1 MNPTGNINSKR
12 YHTLNES
19 QKEAVSHRHGPALII
34 AGPGSGK
41 TRVIT
46 ERIANLIQEDN
57 IRPWNILAIT
67 FTNKAAKEMQSRV
80 DEILGAE
87 SRGLAIGTFHA
98 MCARIL
104 RQSGEPIGIAS
115 DFVIYDTDDTESLVK
130 SIMKELNTPDRFKPR
145 QIRNRISTLKTME
158 RTQRSS
164 YGSRSD
170 SYLDDLSWDIKSI
183 YDARLRRAN
192 AVDFDDLLNFTHILL
207 TEFQDAASLI
217 LDRFEHVLVDEFQ
230 DTNLVQYEI
239 ARALAQKS
247 RNLVVVGD
255 DDQSIYSWRA
265 ADIENFHRLTL
276 DFPEAK
282 IINLDQN
289 YRSTGHILEAAQII
303 INKNSG
309 RTEKNLWTDNSKG
322 SPVELL
328 TSSTADEEAWFV
340 ANEIKRYQNSAD
352 EKKHGFGV
360 LYRTNAQSRAIE
372 DALISNGIPYRL
384 VGGTRF
390 YDRKEIKDIVAY
402 LRLIQNE
409 HDIVAF
415 QRVANTPARGIGN
428 KTLTT
433 ILQTATDTGTSPV
446 AIAVKFVT
454 DDTIPGMPTMN
465 NRSKKAIQLFTSVY
479 EHLASMRD
487 TKNVPQL
494 IDAVVKE
501 TGFKAY
507 LNTLDKDQPDR
518 ADSRWENIEEFKNVA
533 AQYNELEEETSLYLF
548 LEQVALVSDV
558 DQPENTEESV
568 NVTLTTLH
576 SAKGLEFPVVF
587 LVGMEEGLLP
597 HQRSFDD
604 EQMMEEERRLC
615 YVGITRA
622 REQLYLTQSLTRYL
636 YGRSTGA
643 STSRYLKDLQNA
655 GLDASETQSAQSVMN
670 ARSYNSSYPRKTY
683 NLGTGLRESYVEA
696 TDTHRSDVAPPFK
709 AGDKVRHGR
718 FGTGVVINIDQDGA
732 DWAIQVAFESQGVRK
747 LYQSFA
753 QLSLQD

>member
-1 MNPTGNINSKR
+1 MNPTENMNNRR
-12 YHTLNES
+12 YHALNQS

-57 IRPWNILAIT
+57 VRPWNILAIT
-67 FTNKAAKEMQSRV
+67 FTNKAAKEMQNRV
-80 DEILGAE
+80 NEILGDE
-87 SRGLAIGTFHA
+87 SRGLAIGTFHS

-104 RQSGEPIGIAS
+104 RQSGEPLGIAS

-158 RTQRSS
+158 RTQ
-164 YGSRSD
+164 GSRLGHQGE
-170 SYLDDLSWDIKSI
+170 SYLDDLSINVKNI

-192 AVDFDDLLNFTHILL
+192 AVDFDDLLNLTHTLL
-207 TEFQDAASLI
+207 TEFGDSASLI
-217 LDRFEHVLVDEFQ
+217 LNRFEHVLVDEFQ

-265 ADIENFHRLTL
+265 ADIENFHRLIT

-282 IINLDQN
+282 TINLDQN
-289 YRSTGHILEAAQII
+289 YRSTGHILEAAQVI

-309 RTEKNLWTDNSKG
+309 RTEKNLWTDNSQG
-322 SPVELL
+322 VPVQLL

-340 ANEIKRYQNSAD
+340 ANEIR
-352 EKKHGFGV
+352 KHQDSSNMQENGFGV

-409 HDIVAF
+409 HDIIAF
-415 QRVANTPARGIGN
+415 QRVVNTPARGIGN
-428 KTLTT
+428 KTLST
-433 ILQTATDTGTSPV
+433 ILQTAIDTGTSPV
-446 AIAVKFVT
+446 AIAVKLVSE
-454 DDTIPGMPTMN
+454 DTIAGIPNITS
-465 NRSKKAIQLFTSVY
+465 RAKKAIQLFTSVY
-479 EHLASMRD
+479 EHLASLRD

-494 IDAVVKE
+494 IDAVVTE
-501 TGFKAY
+501 TGFRAY

-518 ADSRWENIEEFKNVA
+518 SDSRWENIEEFRNVA
-533 AQYNELEEETSLYLF
+533 AQYNELEEETSLHLF

-558 DQPENTEESV
+558 DQPESNETV

-576 SAKGLEFPVVF
+576 SAKGLEFSIVF
-587 LVGMEEGLLP
+587 LIGMEEGLLP

-636 YGRSTGA
+636 YGRSTSG

-655 GLDASETQSAQSVMN
+655 GLETAQTASAQSVTN
-670 ARSYNSSYPRKTY
+670 SRSYNSTYPRKKY
-683 NLGTGLRESYVEA
+683 NLGSGLRESEL
-696 TDTHRSDVAPPFK
+696 DTEKLRHSDIEPFK

-718 FGTGVVINIDQDGA
+718 FGIGTVINIKQDGA
-732 DWAIQVAFESQGVRK
+732 DWEIQVAFESQGIRK

-753 QLSLQD
+753 QLSLQN

>member
-1 MNPTGNINSKR
+1 MNPTEDTNSTR
-12 YHTLNES
+12 YHTLNQA
-19 QKEAVSHRHGPALII
+19 QKEAVFHRDGPALII

-46 ERIANLIQEDN
+46 ERIANLIREDN

-67 FTNKAAKEMQSRV
+67 FTNKAAKEMQNRV
-80 DEILGAE
+80 NEILGDE

-158 RTQRSS
+158 RTQ
-164 YGSRSD
+164 GSAYRLGSD
-170 SYLDDLSWDIKSI
+170 SYLDDLSINIKNI

-192 AVDFDDLLNFTHILL
+192 AVDFDDLLNLTHTLL
-207 TEFQDAASLI
+207 TEFEHSASFI

-265 ADIENFHRLTL
+265 ADIENFHRLIA

-282 IINLDQN
+282 TINLDQN

-309 RTEKNLWTDNSKG
+309 RTEKNLWTDNSQG
-322 SPVELL
+322 APVQLL

-340 ANEIKRYQNSAD
+340 ANEIRKHQNSPNVK
-352 EKKHGFGV
+352 ENGFGV

-415 QRVANTPARGIGN
+415 QRVVNTPARGIGN
-428 KTLTT
+428 KTLSM
-433 ILQTATDTGTSPV
+433 ILQTATDTSTSPV
-446 AIAVKFVT
+446 AIAVKLVSE
-454 DDTIPGMPTMN
+454 DAIPGIPSVTS
-465 NRSKKAIQLFTSVY
+465 RAKKAIQLFTSVY

-487 TKNVPQL
+487 TNNVPQL
-494 IDAVVKE
+494 IDAVVTK
-501 TGFKAY
+501 TGFRAY

-518 ADSRWENIEEFKNVA
+518 SESRWENIEEFKNVA
-533 AQYNELEEETSLYLF
+533 AQYNELEEETSLHLF

-558 DQPENTEESV
+558 DQPENNEESV

-636 YGRSTGA
+636 YGRSTSG

-655 GLDASETQSAQSVMN
+655 GIETSETPSAQSVTST
-670 ARSYNSSYPRKTY
+670 RSYNSSYTRKKY
-683 NLGTGLRESYVEA
+683 NLGNGLRESQIKTENSHHN
-696 TDTHRSDVAPPFK
+696 DIEPFK

-718 FGTGVVINIDQDGA
+718 FGIGTVINIKQDGS
-732 DWAIQVAFESQGVRK
+732 DWEIQVAFESQGVRK

-753 QLSLQD
+753 QLSLQN

>member
-1 MNPTGNINSKR
+1 MNPTENTNSTR
-12 YHTLNES
+12 YHTLNQA
-19 QKEAVSHRHGPALII
+19 QKEAVFHRDGPALII

-46 ERIANLIQEDN
+46 ERIANLIREDN

-67 FTNKAAKEMQSRV
+67 FTNKAAKEMQNRV
-80 DEILGAE
+80 NEILGDE

-158 RTQRSS
+158 RTQDSAYRL
-164 YGSRSD
+164 GSD
-170 SYLDDLSWDIKSI
+170 SYLDDLSINIKNI

-192 AVDFDDLLNFTHILL
+192 AVDFDDLLNLTHTLL
-207 TEFQDAASLI
+207 TEFEHSASFI

-265 ADIENFHRLTL
+265 ADIENFHRLIA

-282 IINLDQN
+282 TINLDQN

-309 RTEKNLWTDNSKG
+309 RTEKNLWTDNSQG
-322 SPVELL
+322 APVQLL

-340 ANEIKRYQNSAD
+340 ANEIRKHQNSPNVK
-352 EKKHGFGV
+352 ENGFGV

-415 QRVANTPARGIGN
+415 QRVVNTPARGIGN
-428 KTLTT
+428 KTLSM
-433 ILQTATDTGTSPV
+433 ILQTATDTSTSPV
-446 AIAVKFVT
+446 AIAVKLVSADAIPEIPSVT
-454 DDTIPGMPTMN
+454 S
-465 NRSKKAIQLFTSVY
+465 RAKKAIQLFTSVY

-487 TKNVPQL
+487 TNNVPQL
-494 IDAVVKE
+494 IDAVVTK
-501 TGFKAY
+501 TGFRAY

-518 ADSRWENIEEFKNVA
+518 SESRWENIEEFKNVA
-533 AQYNELEEETSLYLF
+533 AQYNELEEETSLHLF

-558 DQPENTEESV
+558 DQPENNEESV

-636 YGRSTGA
+636 YGRSTSG

-655 GLDASETQSAQSVMN
+655 GIETSETPSAQSVTST
-670 ARSYNSSYPRKTY
+670 RSYNSSYTRKKY
-683 NLGTGLRESYVEA
+683 NLGNGLRESQMKTENSHHN
-696 TDTHRSDVAPPFK
+696 DIEPFK

-718 FGTGVVINIDQDGA
+718 FGIGTVINIKQDGS
-732 DWAIQVAFESQGVRK
+732 DWEIQVAFESQGVRK

-753 QLSLQD
+753 QLSLQN

>member
-1 MNPTGNINSKR
+1 MNPTENMNNRR
-12 YHTLNES
+12 YHALNQS

-57 IRPWNILAIT
+57 VRPWNILAIT
-67 FTNKAAKEMQSRV
+67 FTNKAAKEMQNRV
-80 DEILGAE
+80 NEILGDE
-87 SRGLAIGTFHA
+87 SRGLAIGTFHS

-104 RQSGEPIGIAS
+104 RQSGEPLGIAS

-158 RTQRSS
+158 RTQ
-164 YGSRSD
+164 GSRLGYRGE
-170 SYLDDLSWDIKSI
+170 SYLDDLSINVKNI

-192 AVDFDDLLNFTHILL
+192 AVDFDDLLNLTHTLL
-207 TEFQDAASLI
+207 TEFGDSASLI
-217 LDRFEHVLVDEFQ
+217 LNRFEHVLVDEFQ

-265 ADIENFHRLTL
+265 ADIENFHRLIT

-282 IINLDQN
+282 TINLDQN
-289 YRSTGHILEAAQII
+289 YRSTGHILEAARVI

-309 RTEKNLWTDNSKG
+309 RTEKNLWTDNSQG
-322 SPVELL
+322 VPVQLL

-340 ANEIKRYQNSAD
+340 ANEIR
-352 EKKHGFGV
+352 KHQDSSNMQENGFGV

-409 HDIVAF
+409 HDIIAF
-415 QRVANTPARGIGN
+415 QRVVNTPARGIGN
-428 KTLTT
+428 KTLST
-433 ILQTATDTGTSPV
+433 ILQTAIDTGTSPV
-446 AIAVKFVT
+446 AIAVKLVSE
-454 DDTIPGMPTMN
+454 DTIAGIPNITS
-465 NRSKKAIQLFTSVY
+465 RAKKAIQLFTSVY
-479 EHLASMRD
+479 EHLASLRD

-494 IDAVVKE
+494 IDAVVTE
-501 TGFKAY
+501 TGFRAY

-518 ADSRWENIEEFKNVA
+518 SDSRWENIEEFRNVA
-533 AQYNELEEETSLYLF
+533 AQYNELEEETSLHLF

-558 DQPENTEESV
+558 DQPESNETV

-576 SAKGLEFPVVF
+576 SAKGLEFSIVF
-587 LVGMEEGLLP
+587 LIGMEEGLLP

-636 YGRSTGA
+636 YGRSTSG

-655 GLDASETQSAQSVMN
+655 GLETAQTASAQSVTN
-670 ARSYNSSYPRKTY
+670 SRSYNSAYPRKKY
-683 NLGTGLRESYVEA
+683 NLGSGLRESEL
-696 TDTHRSDVAPPFK
+696 DTEKSRHSDIEPFK

-718 FGTGVVINIDQDGA
+718 FGIGTVINIKQDGA
-732 DWAIQVAFESQGVRK
+732 DWEIQVAFESQGIRK

-753 QLSLQD
+753 QLSLQN

>member
-1 MNPTGNINSKR
+1 MNPTENMNSTR
-12 YHTLNES
+12 YHTLNQA
-19 QKEAVSHRHGPALII
+19 QKEAVFHRDGPALII

-46 ERIANLIQEDN
+46 ERIANLIREDN

-67 FTNKAAKEMQSRV
+67 FTNKAAKEMQNRV
-80 DEILGAE
+80 NEILGDE

-104 RQSGEPIGIAS
+104 RQFGEPIGIAS

-158 RTQRSS
+158 RTQDSAYRL
-164 YGSRSD
+164 GSD
-170 SYLDDLSWDIKSI
+170 SYLDDLSINIKNI

-192 AVDFDDLLNFTHILL
+192 AVDFDDLLNLTHTLL
-207 TEFQDAASLI
+207 TEFEHSASFI

-265 ADIENFHRLTL
+265 ADIENFHRLIA

-282 IINLDQN
+282 TINLDQN

-309 RTEKNLWTDNSKG
+309 RTEKNLWTDNSQG
-322 SPVELL
+322 APVQLL

-340 ANEIKRYQNSAD
+340 ANEIRKHQNSPNVK
-352 EKKHGFGV
+352 ENGFGV

-415 QRVANTPARGIGN
+415 QRVVNTPARGIGN
-428 KTLTT
+428 KTLSM

-446 AIAVKFVT
+446 AIAVKLVSE
-454 DDTIPGMPTMN
+454 DAIPGIPSVTS
-465 NRSKKAIQLFTSVY
+465 RAKKAIQLFTSVY

-487 TKNVPQL
+487 TNNVPQL
-494 IDAVVKE
+494 IDAVVTK
-501 TGFKAY
+501 TGFRAY

-518 ADSRWENIEEFKNVA
+518 SESRWENIEEFKNVA
-533 AQYNELEEETSLYLF
+533 AQYNELEEETSLHLF

-558 DQPENTEESV
+558 DQPENNEESV

-636 YGRSTGA
+636 YGRSTSG

-655 GLDASETQSAQSVMN
+655 GIETSETPSAQSVTST
-670 ARSYNSSYPRKTY
+670 RSYNSSYTRKKY
-683 NLGTGLRESYVEA
+683 NLGNGLRESQIKTENSHHN
-696 TDTHRSDVAPPFK
+696 DIEPFK

-718 FGTGVVINIDQDGA
+718 FGIGTVINIKQDGS
-732 DWAIQVAFESQGVRK
+732 DWEIQVAFESQGVRK

-753 QLSLQD
+753 QLSLQN

>member
-1 MNPTGNINSKR
+1 MNPTENTNSTR
-12 YHTLNES
+12 YHTLNQA
-19 QKEAVSHRHGPALII
+19 QKEAVFHRDGPALIV

-46 ERIANLIQEDN
+46 ERIANLIREDN

-67 FTNKAAKEMQSRV
+67 FTNKAAKEMQNRV
-80 DEILGAE
+80 NEILGDE

-158 RTQRSS
+158 RTQ
-164 YGSRSD
+164 GSAYRLGSD
-170 SYLDDLSWDIKSI
+170 SYLDDLSINIKNI

-192 AVDFDDLLNFTHILL
+192 AVDFDDLLNLTHTLL
-207 TEFQDAASLI
+207 TEFEHSASFI

-265 ADIENFHRLTL
+265 ADIENFHRLIA

-282 IINLDQN
+282 TINLDQN

-309 RTEKNLWTDNSKG
+309 RTEKNLWTDNSQG
-322 SPVELL
+322 TPVQLL

-340 ANEIKRYQNSAD
+340 ANEIRKHQNSPNVK
-352 EKKHGFGV
+352 ENGFGV

-415 QRVANTPARGIGN
+415 QRVVNTPARGIGN
-428 KTLTT
+428 KTLSM

-446 AIAVKFVT
+446 AIAVKLVSE
-454 DDTIPGMPTMN
+454 DAIPGIPSVTS
-465 NRSKKAIQLFTSVY
+465 RAKKAIQLFTSVY

-487 TKNVPQL
+487 TNNVPQL
-494 IDAVVKE
+494 IDAVVTK
-501 TGFKAY
+501 TGFRAY

-518 ADSRWENIEEFKNVA
+518 SESRWENIEEFKNVA
-533 AQYNELEEETSLYLF
+533 AQYNELEEETSLHLF

-558 DQPENTEESV
+558 DQPENNEESV

-636 YGRSTGA
+636 YGRSTSG

-655 GLDASETQSAQSVMN
+655 GIETSETPSAQSVTST
-670 ARSYNSSYPRKTY
+670 RSYNSSYTRKKY
-683 NLGTGLRESYVEA
+683 NLGNGLRESQIKTENSHHN
-696 TDTHRSDVAPPFK
+696 DIEPFK

-718 FGTGVVINIDQDGA
+718 FGIGTVINIKQDGS
-732 DWAIQVAFESQGVRK
+732 DWEIQVAFESQGVRK

-753 QLSLQD
+753 QLSLQN

>member
-1 MNPTGNINSKR
+1 VNPTENVNNAR
-12 YHTLNES
+12 YHALNES
-19 QKEAVSHRHGPALII
+19 QKEAVSHRSGPALII

-57 IRPWNILAIT
+57 VRPWNILAIT

-80 DEILGAE
+80 DEILGGE

-158 RTQRSS
+158 RIQSS
-164 YGSRSD
+164 YIGHTD
-170 SYLDDLSWDIKSI
+170 SYLDDLSLNIKNI
-183 YDARLRRAN
+183 YDTRLRRAN
-192 AVDFDDLLNFTHILL
+192 AVDFDDLLNFTHTLL
-207 TEFQDAASLI
+207 TEFQDSASFI

-265 ADIENFHRLTL
+265 ADIENFRRLTV

-282 IINLDQN
+282 VINLDQN
-289 YRSTGHILEAAQII
+289 YRSTGHILEAAQIV

-309 RTEKNLWTDNSKG
+309 RTEKNLWTNNSKG
-322 SPVELL
+322 APVQLL

-340 ANEIKRYQNSAD
+340 ANEIRRHQSSAD
-352 EKKHGFGV
+352 MKEHGFGV

-446 AIAVKFVT
+446 AIAVKLVSE
-454 DDTIPGMPTMN
+454 DDIPGIPRIN
-465 NRSKKAIQLFTSVY
+465 SRSKKAIQLFTSVY

-501 TGFKAY
+501 TGFRAY

-518 ADSRWENIEEFKNVA
+518 ADSRWENIEEFKNLA
-533 AQYNELEEETSLYLF
+533 AQYTELEDETSLYLF
-548 LEQVALVSDV
+548 LEQVALVSDL
-558 DQPENTEESV
+558 DQPESNQESV

-636 YGRSTGA
+636 YGRSTSG

-655 GLDASETQSAQSVMN
+655 GLETSETPSAQSVMN
-670 ARSYNSSYPRKTY
+670 TRSSNSNYPRKKY
-683 NLGTGLRESYVEA
+683 NIGNGLRESHIEPKNSHHN
-696 TDTHRSDVAPPFK
+696 DMPPFK

-718 FGTGVVINIDQDGA
+718 FGLGTVINIKQDGA
-732 DWAIQVAFESQGVRK
+732 DWEIQVAFESQGVRK

-753 QLSLQD
+753 QLIFQD

>member
-1 MNPTGNINSKR
+1 MNPTENMNNRR
-12 YHTLNES
+12 YHALNQS
-19 QKEAVSHRHGPALII
+19 QKEAVSHRRGPALII

-57 IRPWNILAIT
+57 VRPWNILAIT
-67 FTNKAAKEMQSRV
+67 FTNKAAKEMQNRV
-80 DEILGAE
+80 NEILGDE
-87 SRGLAIGTFHA
+87 SRGLAIGTFHS

-104 RQSGEPIGIAS
+104 RQSGEPLGIAS

-158 RTQRSS
+158 RTQ
-164 YGSRSD
+164 GSRLEHQGE
-170 SYLDDLSWDIKSI
+170 SYLDDLSINVKNI
-183 YDARLRRAN
+183 YDTRLRRAN
-192 AVDFDDLLNFTHILL
+192 AVDFDDLLNLTHTLL
-207 TEFQDAASLI
+207 TEFGDSASLV
-217 LDRFEHVLVDEFQ
+217 LNRFEHVLVDEFQ

-265 ADIENFHRLTL
+265 ADIENFHRLIT

-282 IINLDQN
+282 TINLDQN
-289 YRSTGHILEAAQII
+289 YRSTGHILEAAQVI

-309 RTEKNLWTDNSKG
+309 RTEKNLWTDNSQG
-322 SPVELL
+322 VPVQLL

-340 ANEIKRYQNSAD
+340 ANEIR
-352 EKKHGFGV
+352 KHQDSSNMQENGFGV

-372 DALISNGIPYRL
+372 DALVSNGIPYRL

-409 HDIVAF
+409 HDIIAF
-415 QRVANTPARGIGN
+415 QRVVNTPARGIGN
-428 KTLTT
+428 KTLST
-433 ILQTATDTGTSPV
+433 ILQTAIDTGTSPV
-446 AIAVKFVT
+446 AIAVKLVSE
-454 DDTIPGMPTMN
+454 DTIAGIPNITS
-465 NRSKKAIQLFTSVY
+465 RAKKAIQLFTSVY
-479 EHLASMRD
+479 EHLASLRD

-494 IDAVVKE
+494 IDAVVTE
-501 TGFKAY
+501 TGFRAY

-518 ADSRWENIEEFKNVA
+518 SDSRWENIEEFRNVA
-533 AQYNELEEETSLYLF
+533 AQYNELEEETSLHLF

-558 DQPENTEESV
+558 DQPESNETV

-576 SAKGLEFPVVF
+576 SAKGLEFSVVF
-587 LVGMEEGLLP
+587 LIGMEEGLLP

-636 YGRSTGA
+636 YGRSTSG

-655 GLDASETQSAQSVMN
+655 GLETVQTASAQSVTN
-670 ARSYNSSYPRKTY
+670 SRSYNSTSPRKKY
-683 NLGTGLRESYVEA
+683 NLGSGLRESEL
-696 TDTHRSDVAPPFK
+696 DTEKPRHSDIEPFK

-718 FGTGVVINIDQDGA
+718 FGIGTVINIKQDGA
-732 DWAIQVAFESQGVRK
+732 DWEIQVAFESQGVRK

-753 QLSLQD
+753 QLSLQN

>member
-1 MNPTGNINSKR
+1 MNPTENMNNKR
-12 YHTLNES
+12 YHALNQS
-19 QKEAVSHRHGPALII
+19 QKEAVSHRHGPALIV

-57 IRPWNILAIT
+57 VRPWNILAIT
-67 FTNKAAKEMQSRV
+67 FTNKAAKEMQNRV
-80 DEILGAE
+80 NEILGDE
-87 SRGLAIGTFHA
+87 SRGLAIGTFHS

-104 RQSGEPIGIAS
+104 RQSGEPLGIAS

-158 RTQRSS
+158 RTQ
-164 YGSRSD
+164 GSRLGYRGE
-170 SYLDDLSWDIKSI
+170 SYLDDLSINVKNI

-192 AVDFDDLLNFTHILL
+192 AVDFDDLLNLTHTLL
-207 TEFQDAASLI
+207 TEFGDSASLI
-217 LDRFEHVLVDEFQ
+217 LNRFEHVLVDEFQ

-265 ADIENFHRLTL
+265 ADIENFHRLIT

-282 IINLDQN
+282 TINLDQN
-289 YRSTGHILEAAQII
+289 YRSTGHILEAAQVI

-309 RTEKNLWTDNSKG
+309 RTEKNLWTDNSQG
-322 SPVELL
+322 VPVQLL

-340 ANEIKRYQNSAD
+340 ANEIR
-352 EKKHGFGV
+352 KHQDSSTMQENGFGV

-409 HDIVAF
+409 HDIIAF
-415 QRVANTPARGIGN
+415 QRVVNTPARGIGN
-428 KTLTT
+428 KTLST
-433 ILQTATDTGTSPV
+433 ILQTAIDTGTSPV
-446 AIAVKFVT
+446 AIAVKLVSE
-454 DDTIPGMPTMN
+454 DTITGIPNITS
-465 NRSKKAIQLFTSVY
+465 RAKKAIRLFTSVY
-479 EHLASMRD
+479 EHLASLRD

-494 IDAVVKE
+494 IDAVVTE
-501 TGFKAY
+501 TGFRAY

-518 ADSRWENIEEFKNVA
+518 SDSRWENIEEFRNVA
-533 AQYNELEEETSLYLF
+533 AQYNELEEETSLHLF

-558 DQPENTEESV
+558 DQPESNETV

-576 SAKGLEFPVVF
+576 SAKGLEFSVVF
-587 LVGMEEGLLP
+587 LIGMEEGLLP

-636 YGRSTGA
+636 YGRSTSG

-655 GLDASETQSAQSVMN
+655 GLETTQTASAQSVTN
-670 ARSYNSSYPRKTY
+670 SRSYNSTYPRKKY
-683 NLGTGLRESYVEA
+683 HLGSGLRESEL
-696 TDTHRSDVAPPFK
+696 DTEKTRHSEIEPFK

-718 FGTGVVINIDQDGA
+718 FGIGTVINIKQDGA
-732 DWAIQVAFESQGVRK
+732 DWEIQVAFESQGVRK

-753 QLSLQD
+753 QLSLQN

>member
-1 MNPTGNINSKR
+1 MNPTENMNNRR
-12 YHTLNES
+12 YHALNQS
-19 QKEAVSHRHGPALII
+19 QKEAVSHRRGPALII

-57 IRPWNILAIT
+57 VRPWNILAIT
-67 FTNKAAKEMQSRV
+67 FTNKAAKEMQNRV
-80 DEILGAE
+80 NEILGDE
-87 SRGLAIGTFHA
+87 SRGLAIGTFHS

-104 RQSGEPIGIAS
+104 RQSGEPLGIAS

-158 RTQRSS
+158 RTQ
-164 YGSRSD
+164 GSRLEHQGE
-170 SYLDDLSWDIKSI
+170 SYLDDLSINVKNI
-183 YDARLRRAN
+183 YDTRLRRAN
-192 AVDFDDLLNFTHILL
+192 AVDFDDLLNLTHTLL
-207 TEFQDAASLI
+207 TEFGDSASLV
-217 LDRFEHVLVDEFQ
+217 LNRFEHVLVDEFQ

-265 ADIENFHRLTL
+265 ADIENFHRLIT

-282 IINLDQN
+282 TINLDQN
-289 YRSTGHILEAAQII
+289 YRSTGHILEAAQVI

-309 RTEKNLWTDNSKG
+309 RTEKNLWTDNSQG
-322 SPVELL
+322 VPVQLL

-340 ANEIKRYQNSAD
+340 ANEIR
-352 EKKHGFGV
+352 KHQDSSNMQENGFGV

-372 DALISNGIPYRL
+372 DALVSNGIPYRL

-409 HDIVAF
+409 HDIIAF
-415 QRVANTPARGIGN
+415 QRVVNTPTRGIGN
-428 KTLTT
+428 KTLST
-433 ILQTATDTGTSPV
+433 ILQTAIDTGTSPV
-446 AIAVKFVT
+446 AIAVKLVSE
-454 DDTIPGMPTMN
+454 DTIAGIPNITS
-465 NRSKKAIQLFTSVY
+465 RAKKAIQLFTSVY
-479 EHLASMRD
+479 EHLASLRD
-487 TKNVPQL
+487 TKNVRQL
-494 IDAVVKE
+494 IDAVVTE
-501 TGFKAY
+501 TGFRAY

-518 ADSRWENIEEFKNVA
+518 SDSRWENIEEFRNVA
-533 AQYNELEEETSLYLF
+533 AQYNELEEETSLHLF

-558 DQPENTEESV
+558 DQPESNETV

-576 SAKGLEFPVVF
+576 SAKGLEFSVVF
-587 LVGMEEGLLP
+587 LIGMEEGLLP

-636 YGRSTGA
+636 YGRSTSG

-655 GLDASETQSAQSVMN
+655 GLETVQTASAQSVTN
-670 ARSYNSSYPRKTY
+670 SRSYNSTSPRKKY
-683 NLGTGLRESYVEA
+683 NLGSGLRESEL
-696 TDTHRSDVAPPFK
+696 DTEKPRHSDIEPFK

-718 FGTGVVINIDQDGA
+718 FGIGTVINIKQDGA
-732 DWAIQVAFESQGVRK
+732 DWEIQVAFESQGVRK

-753 QLSLQD
+753 QLSLQN

>member
-1 MNPTGNINSKR
+1 MNPTENMNNRR
-12 YHTLNES
+12 YHALNQS
-19 QKEAVSHRHGPALII
+19 QKEAVSHRRGPALII

-57 IRPWNILAIT
+57 VRPWNILAIT
-67 FTNKAAKEMQSRV
+67 FTNKAAKEMQNRV
-80 DEILGAE
+80 NEILGDE
-87 SRGLAIGTFHA
+87 SRGLAIGTFHS

-104 RQSGEPIGIAS
+104 RQSGEPLGIAS

-158 RTQRSS
+158 RTQ
-164 YGSRSD
+164 GSRLEHQGE
-170 SYLDDLSWDIKSI
+170 SYLDDLSINVKNI
-183 YDARLRRAN
+183 YDTRLRRAN
-192 AVDFDDLLNFTHILL
+192 AVDFDDLLNLTHTLL
-207 TEFQDAASLI
+207 TEFGDSASLV
-217 LDRFEHVLVDEFQ
+217 LNRFEHVLVDEFQ

-265 ADIENFHRLTL
+265 ADIENFRRLIT
-276 DFPEAK
+276 DFPEART
-282 IINLDQN
+282 INLDQN
-289 YRSTGHILEAAQII
+289 YRSTGHILEAAQVI

-309 RTEKNLWTDNSKG
+309 RTEKNLWTDNSQG
-322 SPVELL
+322 VPVQLL

-340 ANEIKRYQNSAD
+340 ANEIR
-352 EKKHGFGV
+352 KHQDSSNMQENGFGV

-372 DALISNGIPYRL
+372 DALVSNGIPYRL

-409 HDIVAF
+409 HDIIAF
-415 QRVANTPARGIGN
+415 QRVVNTPARGIGN
-428 KTLTT
+428 KTLST
-433 ILQTATDTGTSPV
+433 ILQTAIDTGTSPV
-446 AIAVKFVT
+446 AIAVKLVSE
-454 DDTIPGMPTMN
+454 DTIAGIPNITS
-465 NRSKKAIQLFTSVY
+465 RAKKAIQLFTSVY
-479 EHLASMRD
+479 EHLASLRD

-494 IDAVVKE
+494 IDAVVTE
-501 TGFKAY
+501 TGFRAY

-518 ADSRWENIEEFKNVA
+518 SDSRWENIEEFRNVA
-533 AQYNELEEETSLYLF
+533 AQYNELEEETSLHLF

-558 DQPENTEESV
+558 DQPESNETV

-576 SAKGLEFPVVF
+576 SAKGLEFSVVF
-587 LVGMEEGLLP
+587 LIGMEEGLLP

-636 YGRSTGA
+636 YGRSTSG

-655 GLDASETQSAQSVMN
+655 GLETVQTASAQSVTN
-670 ARSYNSSYPRKTY
+670 SRSYNSTSPRKKY
-683 NLGTGLRESYVEA
+683 NLGSGLRESEL
-696 TDTHRSDVAPPFK
+696 DTEKPRHSDIEPFK

-718 FGTGVVINIDQDGA
+718 FGIGTVINIKQDGA
-732 DWAIQVAFESQGVRK
+732 DWEIQVAFESQGVRK

-753 QLSLQD
+753 QLSLQN